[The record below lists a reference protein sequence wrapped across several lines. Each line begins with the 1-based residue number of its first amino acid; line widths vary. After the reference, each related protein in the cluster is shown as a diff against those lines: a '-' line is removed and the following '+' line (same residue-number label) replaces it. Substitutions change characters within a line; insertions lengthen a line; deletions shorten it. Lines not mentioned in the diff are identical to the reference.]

1 MDELQ
6 ALRELR
12 EICGMYCEQL
22 PIEVREALHKV
33 PEIEKAH
40 PHKNKPL
47 TREQAKAYLASFFYK
62 SVRS

>member
-22 PIEVREALHKV
+22 PVEVREALHKV
-33 PEIEKAH
+33 PEIEKTH
-40 PHKNKPL
+40 SHKNKPL
-47 TREQAKAYLASFFYK
+47 TREQAKASFFYK
-62 SVRS
+62 TMR